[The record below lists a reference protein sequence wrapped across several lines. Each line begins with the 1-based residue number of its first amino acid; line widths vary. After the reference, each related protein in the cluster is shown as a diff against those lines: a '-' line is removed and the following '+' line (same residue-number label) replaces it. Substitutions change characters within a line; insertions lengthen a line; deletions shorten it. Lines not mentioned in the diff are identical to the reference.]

1 MQVKYSDLKNKRVFI
16 TGGGSGI
23 GASIVEHF
31 CEQDSEVYFVDI
43 NVKESKKLITK
54 INKKKFKTPTFIE
67 CNLLDIKKLQKI
79 IKKIVLTKGTIHSL
93 INNAANDERHTTQDV
108 DEKYYENRMSIN
120 LKHYFFAAQEV
131 VKGMKKIK
139 NGSIVNLSSVS
150 WVLGEGDKVIY
161 ETAKSGV
168 IGLTRSFAQEYGK
181 YNIRTNSVVPGSI
194 ATERQIKYWLKPKYK
209 KQILEKQA
217 LKRQLKPEDVA
228 RLVLFLSSDQSCGCT
243 KQSFVVDAGIT

>member
-1 MQVKYSDLKNKRVFI
+1 M
-16 TGGGSGI
+16 
-23 GASIVEHF
+23 
-31 CEQDSEVYFVDI
+31 
-43 NVKESKKLITK
+43 
-54 INKKKFKTPTFIE
+54 
-67 CNLLDIKKLQKI
+67 LDIKKLQKI
-79 IKKIVLTKGTIHSL
+79 IKKIVLTKGTINSL

-108 DEKYYENRMSIN
+108 DEKYYENRMAIN

-131 VKGMKKIK
+131 VKGMKKIQS
-139 NGSIVNLSSVS
+139 GSIVNLSSVS

-161 ETAKSGV
+161 ETAKSAV

-194 ATERQIKYWLKPKYK
+194 ATERQIKYWLTPKYK

-228 RLVLFLSSDQSCGCT
+228 KLVLFLSSDQSSGCT

>member
-1 MQVKYSDLKNKRVFI
+1 MKVKYSDLKNKRIFI

-31 CEQDSEVYFVDI
+31 CEQGSKVYFVDI
-43 NVKESKKLITK
+43 NVKDSKKLIAT
-54 INKKKFKTPTFIE
+54 INKKKFKKPTFIE

-79 IKKIVLTKGTIHSL
+79 IKKIVSSKGTIHSL
-93 INNAANDERHTTQDV
+93 INNAANDERHTTEEV
-108 DEKYYENRMSIN
+108 DEKYYENRMAIN

-131 VKGMKKIK
+131 VKGMKKDK
-139 NGSIVNLSSVS
+139 YGSIVNLSSVS
-150 WVLGEGDKVIY
+150 WILGEGDKVIY
-161 ETAKSGV
+161 ETAKSAV

-194 ATERQIKYWLKPKYK
+194 ATERQIKHWLTPKYK
-209 KQILEKQA
+209 KLILEKQA

-228 RLVLFLSSDQSCGCT
+228 KLVLFLSSDQSSGCT
-243 KQSFVVDAGIT
+243 KQSFVVDGGIT